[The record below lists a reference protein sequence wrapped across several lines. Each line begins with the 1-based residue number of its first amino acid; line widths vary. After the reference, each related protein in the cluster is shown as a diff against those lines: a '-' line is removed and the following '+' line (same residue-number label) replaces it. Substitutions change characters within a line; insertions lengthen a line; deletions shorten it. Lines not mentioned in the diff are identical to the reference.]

1 MSSVSEIMS
10 LVASLSIDD
19 KLQLN
24 HELSA
29 SMLTPKKAGKAK
41 ASKPSS
47 RKGKAAAPGTMAWT
61 AFVEHC
67 KNTMPERFAPPNL
80 PKDRLIIAKA
90 IRLEDPTA
98 YDTFRDKFIADA
110 ASASASANASA
121 TASAVTS
128 DDEVDAVVAAVTEA
142 VAEADATATATAS
155 SAPPAVAVA
164 EKPKPTEEEK
174 AAKKAKAAEKKA
186 AAAAKKATASTAF
199 AEAKAAIESTP
210 M

>member
-110 ASASASANASA
+110 ATASAN
-121 TASAVTS
+121 TSAVTS

>member
-110 ASASASANASA
+110 ASASAN
-121 TASAVTS
+121 TSAVTS

-142 VAEADATATATAS
+142 VAEADATA
-155 SAPPAVAVA
+155 PPLPVAAAAA

>member
-142 VAEADATATATAS
+142 VAEADATATAS